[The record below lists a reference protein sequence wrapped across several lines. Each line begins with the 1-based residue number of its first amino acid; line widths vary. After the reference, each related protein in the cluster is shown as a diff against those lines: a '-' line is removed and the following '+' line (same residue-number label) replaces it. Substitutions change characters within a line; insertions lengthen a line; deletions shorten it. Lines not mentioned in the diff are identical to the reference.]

1 MKSLEQIESLYKQN
15 KERYKDRENEE
26 VEEPSPF
33 EIGVETATEEPLQE
47 VAVEPP
53 AM

>member
-1 MKSLEQIESLYKQN
+1 MKSLEQIESLYKQD

-33 EIGVETATEEPLQE
+33 EIGVETATEEVE
-47 VAVEPP
+47 VAEVPV
-53 AM
+53 M